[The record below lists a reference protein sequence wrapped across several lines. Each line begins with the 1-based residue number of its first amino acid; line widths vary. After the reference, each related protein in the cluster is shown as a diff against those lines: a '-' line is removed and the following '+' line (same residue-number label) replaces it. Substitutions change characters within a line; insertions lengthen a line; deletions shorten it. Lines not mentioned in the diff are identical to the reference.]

1 MAGQGRKP
9 KADAIRRMHTSA
21 VIVEH
26 APLAMPE
33 EVASNELMRECWEW
47 TVGGASH
54 FTEADVPMLSLLVQW
69 WAVARQCSA
78 NLASADGGVGTK
90 IDTMMGPRQDPDVRT
105 LQLAT
110 NQIRQLS
117 SELGVGPLAR
127 TRMGLMKMATASMAA
142 DLPAKVF
149 KMLDEHYGD

>member
-9 KADAIRRMHTSA
+9 KTEAIRRNHAITIA
-21 VIVEH
+21 DH
-26 APLAMPE
+26 APLAIPS
-33 EVASNELMRECWEW
+33 EVASNELMLECWDW
-47 TVGGASH
+47 TTAGTSH
-54 FTEADVPMLSLLVQW
+54 FTEADVPMLTLLAQW

-78 NLASADGGVGTK
+78 NLASESGGVITQVQ
-90 IDTMMGPRQDPDVRT
+90 TPMGARQDPDIRT

-127 TRMGLMKMATASMAA
+127 TRMGLMKVATASMAA
-142 DLPAKVF
+142 DLPAKIF
-149 KMLDEHYGD
+149 KALDEHGW

>member
-1 MAGQGRKP
+1 
-9 KADAIRRMHTSA
+9 
-21 VIVEH
+21 
-26 APLAMPE
+26 MPA
-33 EVASNELMRECWEW
+33 EVASNDLMRECWEW

-54 FTEADVPMLSLLVQW
+54 FTDADVPMLTLLVHW

-78 NLASADGGVGTK
+78 NLAAESGGVVTQV
-90 IDTMMGPRQDPDVRT
+90 DTPMGPRQDPDIRT

-110 NQIRQLS
+110 NQVRQLS

-127 TRMGLMKMATASMAA
+127 TRMGLMKIATASMAA